1 MKNSRTLCQKFVNA
15 TLEDIRAKYE
25 QVYMIHDMDY
35 ILIAHPDRAHLQ
47 TVLQDL
53 IQALSAGDLKLAPEK
68 IQTNP
73 PITYLGRVINS
84 ETVTHVLLQLRK
96 DHLITLNDYQKLLG
110 DITWI
115 RPYLKL
121 TTAKLKPLFN
131 ILCGDPSPTS
141 KKQLTA

>member
-1 MKNSRTLCQKFVNA
+1 
-15 TLEDIRAKYE
+15 
-25 QVYMIHDMDY
+25 MDD
-35 ILIAHPDRAHLQ
+35 ILIAHPHRAYLQ

-53 IQALSAGDLKLAPEK
+53 TQVLSARGLKLAPEK

-96 DHLITLNDYQKLLG
+96 DHLVTLNDYQKLLG

>member
-1 MKNSRTLCQKFVNA
+1 MSKFVNA
-15 TLEDIRAKYE
+15 ALENIRAKYE
-25 QVYMIHDMDY
+25 QVYMIHYMDD
-35 ILIAHPDRAHLQ
+35 ILIAHQDRAHLQ
-47 TVLQDL
+47 TVLHNL
-53 IQALSAGDLKLAPEK
+53 TQALSARGLKLAPEK
-68 IQTNP
+68 IQINP
-73 PITYLGRVINS
+73 PIIYLGRVINS

-110 DITWI
+110 DITCI

-131 ILCGDPSPTS
+131 ILRGDPNPTS